1 MTDVGIVST
10 GHSNYGV
17 FGKSAPEMMGPVIE
31 QCVGSVDNGL
41 DSKDVDLVIVSA
53 VDNQFT
59 NQHQTGALALRYLKN
74 PEAEAF
80 RVEAACASGSLATY
94 LAYKSIKFGTARNV
108 LVVGFE
114 TMTHL
119 STRTATSVLIRGG
132 SPEENIHGITQPAA
146 YAMMSQLYSDRYGAT
161 EDDYALISVKNHE
174 NAMHNPWAMF
184 HKKLTVDDVKKSKM
198 VASPI
203 RLMHCS
209 PIADGAAAIL
219 LSGEPRKYTDTP
231 VYLKGIGMAHDVLG
245 VFERDDPTSLKA
257 TKKAAS
263 KAYSTAGIDAAKV
276 DVAEVHDAFTPVEIM
291 IYEALGFAE
300 RGQGFKLLRE
310 GTVMRNGSLPVNVSG
325 GLKAKGHPIGA
336 TGVGM
341 MVELFLQLRGEIG
354 ERQVPDVE
362 TGLVENHG
370 GTGATS
376 IVTILGR

>member
-1 MTDVGIVST
+1 MNEVGIVSF
-10 GHSNYGV
+10 GHSNYGA
-17 FGKSAPEMMGPVIE
+17 FGKTVQEIIGPVIE
-31 QCVGSVDNGL
+31 QCLGGVDNGL
-41 DSKDVDLVIVSA
+41 DPKDVDQVIVSA
-53 VDNQFT
+53 VDNQFS
-59 NQHQTGALALRYLKN
+59 NQHQTGALALRFLKN

-80 RVEAACASGSLATY
+80 RVEAACASGSVAANI
-94 LAYKSIKFGTARNV
+94 AYKSIKFGIARNV

-114 TMTHL
+114 TMTRL
-119 STRTATSVLIRGG
+119 STRESTSVLIRGG
-132 SPEENIHGITQPAA
+132 SPEENMHGITQPAA

-161 EDDYALISVKNHE
+161 EDDYALVSVKNHE
-174 NAMHNPWAMF
+174 NAMRNPWAMF
-184 HKKLTVDDVKKSKM
+184 HKKLTVDDVKKSKV

-231 VYLKGIGMAHDVLG
+231 VYVKGIGMAHDVLG
-245 VFERDDPTSLKA
+245 VFEKDDPTSIKA

-263 KAYSTAGIDAAKV
+263 KAYRMAGIDASKV
-276 DVAEVHDAFTPVEIM
+276 DIAEVHDAFTPVELM

-310 GTVMRNGSLPVNVSG
+310 GTVMHSGSLPVNVSG
-325 GLKAKGHPIGA
+325 GLKAKGHPVGA
-336 TGVGM
+336 TGIGM
-341 MVELFLQLRGEIG
+341 MVEQFRQLRGEIG

-362 TGLVENHG
+362 IALVENHG

-376 IVTILGR
+376 IVTILSR